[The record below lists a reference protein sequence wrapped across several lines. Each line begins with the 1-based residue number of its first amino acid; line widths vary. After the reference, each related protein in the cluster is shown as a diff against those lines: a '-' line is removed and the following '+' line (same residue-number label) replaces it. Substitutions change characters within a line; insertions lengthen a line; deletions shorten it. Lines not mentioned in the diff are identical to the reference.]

1 MTLLRRA
8 NLFLLLKNDVNTITI
23 LYLIMHIFTKFSW
36 KTLLPTVAM
45 LFVAGMALGQRTVT
59 GTVQDQETG
68 EFLIGVTI
76 IEKEN
81 RSNGAVTDLDGRF
94 SIRVSDKASNL
105 LVNYTGYQEQEV
117 PITGDNLDIKITTNT
132 LLKEVIVIGYGT
144 VKREDATGLVQAVSS
159 SQFNRGAITGP
170 QELLAGKIAGVAIT
184 TDGSPGG
191 GSRIRIRGESS
202 LSASNDPLI
211 VIDGVPLASGDVSGG
226 RNPLNLINPND
237 IETMTVLKDASA
249 AAIYGNRASGGVII
263 ITTKKGALGKKI
275 NIGYNV
281 NLSLGET
288 FNRIDVLNGDEMRA
302 AIAANYAAD
311 HPSQALLGTANTD
324 WQNEI
329 FQQAFAQDHNLSVS
343 GGVGMVPY
351 RVSLGYTNK
360 DGLLRTDNFN
370 RYTGAVN
377 LSPKFLDNR
386 LQFNLNFKGMLSKNH
401 FADRGA
407 LGAALSFDPT
417 RPVRDTS
424 MGRYGGYSTWVIA
437 NGNPNGLAPANPL
450 ALLELRDDNSTVQH
464 IVTSAAADYRFKR
477 IPELRYN
484 LNVAYD
490 HSYGKGT
497 TVVPDFAA
505 FSFDKINGGGTNNRY
520 NQTRINSLLET
531 YLNYKKEVGQ
541 HGVEVM
547 GGYSWQR
554 QWDDATTWNSNI
566 AGSEARKDT
575 IINGSEIYLLS
586 FFGRVNYTFR
596 NRYLLT
602 LNYRR
607 DATSRF
613 APEYRWGNFPGV
625 AAAVKI
631 RDNDRRYLNHLKVRA
646 SFGVTGQ
653 QETNNRYQYQALY
666 QQSNNTA
673 QYQLGDSLYNIL
685 RANGYDYNSKWE
697 ENASYNAGL
706 DFSIVRDRVGGS
718 LDFYTKTSTDLLVF
732 IAQPALSNLTNFLI
746 DNIGSMRSR
755 GIELTL
761 NLTPV
766 ATRKVRWDFSGNI
779 AYNQNKITKITNRAD
794 SENFIGIKTGGIS
807 GGVGST
813 IQLHT
818 EGFAPSTF
826 HVYEQLYD
834 ESGNILEGQYAD
846 RDGNGVVN
854 DLDKY
859 RHKQPSPVYSLGF
872 TSNLNVG
879 SFDFSFAGRS
889 YLGGYIY
896 NNVQTDM
903 GYLDRLYH
911 PTKYLVNVNQSA
923 VDLNVK
929 AQSSLTF
936 SDHFVE
942 NANFLRIDHV
952 TAGYNFQKLVGK
964 NLRLYGTI
972 QNPLLFTQYKGLDP
986 EVAGGIDNSTY
997 PRARTYLLGLSVNF

>member
-1 MTLLRRA
+1 ML
-8 NLFLLLKNDVNTITI
+8 
-23 LYLIMHIFTKFSW
+23 IFTKFSW
-36 KTLLPTVAM
+36 KTLLPTVTM
-45 LFVAGMALGQRTVT
+45 LFFAGLALGQRTVT

-68 EFLIGVTI
+68 ELLIGVTI
-76 IEKEN
+76 VEKEN
-81 RSNGAVTDLDGRF
+81 RGNGAVTDLEGRF
-94 SIRVSDKASNL
+94 SIRVGDNATAL
-105 LVNYTGYQEQEV
+105 VVNYTGYQEQEV
-117 PITGDNLDIKITTNT
+117 ALSSNELKIEIATNT
-132 LLKEVIVIGYGT
+132 LLKEVVVIGYGT

-211 VIDGVPLASGDVSGG
+211 VIDGVPLASGDVSGN

-281 NLSLGET
+281 NISSGET
-288 FNRIDVLNGDEMRA
+288 FNRIDVLSADEMRA
-302 AIAANYAAD
+302 AVAANYAVD
-311 HPSQALLGTANTD
+311 HPSQALLGTASTN

-329 FQQAFAQDHNLSVS
+329 YQKAFGQDHNLSIS

-360 DGLLRTDNFN
+360 DGLLRTDNFS
-370 RYTGAVN
+370 RYTGALN
-377 LSPKFLDNR
+377 LSPKFLANR
-386 LQFNLNFKGMLSKNH
+386 LQFNLNFKGMLSDNH

-407 LGAALSFDPT
+407 IGSALSFDPT

-424 MGRYGGYSTWVIA
+424 MARYGGYSTWTIA
-437 NGNPNGLAPANPL
+437 NGDPNGLAPANPV
-450 ALLELRDDNSTVQH
+450 ALLELRDNNSEVQH
-464 IVTSAAADYRFKR
+464 IVTSAAMDYRFKR

-484 LNVAYD
+484 INVAYD

-497 TVVPDFAA
+497 LMIPEFAA
-505 FSFDKINGGGTNNRY
+505 FSFDKINGGGANNRY

-531 YLNYKKEVGQ
+531 YLNYKKDFGE
-541 HGVEVM
+541 HGFEAM

-554 QWDDATTWNSNI
+554 QWDESFSYNSNVSG
-566 AGSEARKDT
+566 AKARLDT
-575 IINGSEIYLLS
+575 FIDGSEIYLLS
-586 FFGRVNYTFR
+586 FFGRVNYSFR
-596 NRYLLT
+596 DRYLLT

-613 APEYRWGNFPGV
+613 APEYRWGNFPGM

-631 RDNDRRYLNHLKVRA
+631 RENDRRYFNFVKARA
-646 SFGVTGQ
+646 SFGITGQ

-666 QQSNNTA
+666 QQSNPNA
-673 QYQLGDSLYNIL
+673 LYQLGDSLYNIL

-697 ENASYNAGL
+697 ENASYNFGV
-706 DFSIVRDRVGGS
+706 DFSIVRDRIGGS
-718 LDFYTKTSTDLLVF
+718 LDFYNKNSTDLLVF

-746 DNIGSMRSR
+746 DNIGTMNSR
-755 GIELTL
+755 GVELTL

-766 ATRKVRWDFSGNI
+766 ATRKVHWDVSTNL
-779 AYNQNKITKITNRAD
+779 AYNRNEITRITNRAD
-794 SENFIGIKTGGIS
+794 SENFVGVKTGGIS

-818 EGFAPSTF
+818 EGYAPSSF
-826 HVYEQLYD
+826 FVYQQLYD
-834 ESGNILEGQYAD
+834 GQI
-846 RDGNGVVN
+846 N
-854 DLDKY
+854 DSDKY
-859 RHKQPSPVYSLGF
+859 RYKQPNPVYTIGF
-872 TSNLNVG
+872 TSNLSVG
-879 SFDFSFAGRS
+879 DFDFSFAGRS
-889 YLGGYIY
+889 FLGAYIY

-929 AQSSLTF
+929 KQSSLTF
-936 SDHFVE
+936 SDHFVTK
-942 NANFLRIDHV
+942 ADFLRLDHI
-952 TAGYNFQKLVGK
+952 TAGYNFQKLIGK
-964 NLRLYGTI
+964 SLRLYGTI
-972 QNPLLFTQYKGLDP
+972 QNPLLFTQYSGLDP
-986 EVAGGIDNSTY
+986 EVAGGIDNNTY
-997 PRARTYLLGLSVNF
+997 PRPRTYLLGLSVNF